1 MPLIA
6 KQKGEDFPP
15 IRAGAY
21 TAVCITVA
29 DVGMSRGGRYKPQHK
44 VFVQWELI
52 GQTIAMQRDGER
64 VELPRVIG
72 KFYTLSLS
80 KKARLR
86 GDLESWR
93 GRLFT
98 DQELKGFDLFNI
110 LGAPC
115 QLGIVHETGADGNTY
130 TNVGTIMGLAPG
142 TPKPVA
148 RSPLLRYSRDEP
160 GDFERLPDWLQGR
173 IMDGE
178 AAMPAAEPSAASGE
192 TQDSGVEFDDPLPF

>member
-6 KQKGEDFPP
+6 KQKGEEFPP

-21 TAVCITVA
+21 IAVCIIVA
-29 DVGMSRGGRYKPQHK
+29 DVGMSRGGRYRPQHK
-44 VFVQWELI
+44 VFLQWELI
-52 GQTIAMQRDGER
+52 GQRVTMQRDGER

-72 KFYTLSLS
+72 EFYTLSLS
-80 KKARLR
+80 KKAGLR

-98 DQELKGFDLFNI
+98 EQELKGFDLFRI

-130 TNVGTIMGLAPG
+130 TNVSTIMGLAPG
-142 TPKPVA
+142 
-148 RSPLLRYSRDEP
+148 SPRPTAESTLLKYSRDEP
-160 GDFERLPDWLQGR
+160 ADFERLPQWLQER
-173 IMDGE
+173 IRDGE
-178 AAMPAAEPSAASGE
+178 AAMPASEAHGSAEAPVGE
-192 TQDSGVEFDDPLPF
+192 VEFDDEIPF